1 MALPASGPI
10 SGSQIATELGLS
22 SPYSL
27 HNMSL
32 SASFSTPDNMS
43 DFYGYSAATNI
54 YVVVI
59 VPATMTCGQY
69 YTFCA
74 YVSGGTNVNT
84 AVQVQIGWN
93 GDLAGYVYGTVDI
106 SSGNNCGSNVNI
118 YSGGGVNCGG
128 ENYSTASPATISPTS
143 SGTYNYFINY
153 VTTDNVDFC
162 PC

>member
-1 MALPASGPI
+1 MALPASGAI

-32 SASFSTPDNMS
+32 SASFSTPDAMS

-54 YVVVI
+54 YIVVI
-59 VPATMTCGQY
+59 VPSVMTCGQY

-74 YVSGGTNVNT
+74 YVSGGTAVNT
-84 AVQVQIGWN
+84 TVQAQIGWN
-93 GDLAGYVYGTVDI
+93 GDLGGYVYGTVDI
-106 SSGNNCGSNVNI
+106 TSGNNCNSNPNI
-118 YSGGGVNCGG
+118 YSGGINCGG
-128 ENYSTASPATISPTS
+128 ENYTYASSAVSPTS